1 MEKSDRTSF
10 WLLVL
15 LVVSVCLNFFQWH
28 HGKCGNGEVKT
39 DTVEVVRW
47 DTIPDSLPEI
57 KEEKVIGQV
66 TFPFL
71 SNSLKAGKKH
81 VKETGFSLH
90 DTIDIE
96 RKGENFNMSF
106 DMVQKEYS
114 DDSTYTAYVSGL
126 KYGDYPKLD
135 SVIVRQKITERTITN
150 TIYREKKGF
159 KIKLR
164 PAVGGGY
171 DPINRNWGVM
181 IGGAVV
187 LDW

>member
-1 MEKSDRTSF
+1 MEKSDRTPF

-15 LVVSVCLNFFQWH
+15 LVVSVLFNIFMYKKIKSKAVQ
-28 HGKCGNGEVKT
+28 T

-47 DTIPDSLPEI
+47 DTIHDSLPEI
-57 KEEKVIGQV
+57 KAEKVIGQI
-66 TFPFL
+66 TIPFL
-71 SNSLKAGKKH
+71 SNSLKGGKKH

-164 PAVGGGY
+164 PGVGGGY

>member
-1 MEKSDRTSF
+1 MS
-10 WLLVL
+10 
-15 LVVSVCLNFFQWH
+15 
-28 HGKCGNGEVKT
+28 
-39 DTVEVVRW
+39 
-47 DTIPDSLPEI
+47 
-57 KEEKVIGQV
+57 
-66 TFPFL
+66 
-71 SNSLKAGKKH
+71 
-81 VKETGFSLH
+81 
-90 DTIDIE
+90 IDV
-96 RKGENFNMSF
+96 
-106 DMVQKEYS
+106 VQKEYS

-164 PAVGGGY
+164 PAVSGGY